1 MKARAV
7 IHEGL
12 VGGMGADDKG
22 IAVILLVAGI
32 GMFPF
37 GIVIL
42 KQQWEAYKKG
52 EERERRIALFFEMID
67 LWSTWVLF
75 LPLLL
80 ILGGAA
86 LLWR

>member
-1 MKARAV
+1 M
-7 IHEGL
+7 
-12 VGGMGADDKG
+12 GMDDKG

-32 GMFPF
+32 GVFPF
-37 GIVIL
+37 GIVII
-42 KQQWEAYKKG
+42 KQQWEEYKKKEG
-52 EERERRIALFFEMID
+52 RERRIVLFFEMID

-75 LPLLL
+75 LSLLL

>member
-1 MKARAV
+1 M
-7 IHEGL
+7 
-12 VGGMGADDKG
+12 DDKG

-32 GMFPF
+32 GVFPF
-37 GIVIL
+37 GIVII
-42 KQQWEAYKKG
+42 KQQWEEYKKKEG
-52 EERERRIALFFEMID
+52 RERRIVLFFEMID

-75 LPLLL
+75 LSLLL

>member
-1 MKARAV
+1 
-7 IHEGL
+7 
-12 VGGMGADDKG
+12 MGTDDKG

-32 GMFPF
+32 GVFPF
-37 GIVIL
+37 GIVII
-42 KQQWEAYKKG
+42 KQQWEEYKKKEG
-52 EERERRIALFFEMID
+52 RERRIVLFFEMID

-75 LPLLL
+75 LSLLL

>member
-1 MKARAV
+1 MRRLAR
-7 IHEGL
+7 
-12 VGGMGADDKG
+12 GMGTDDKG

-32 GMFPF
+32 GVFPF
-37 GIVIL
+37 GIVII
-42 KQQWEAYKKG
+42 KQQWEEYKKKEG
-52 EERERRIALFFEMID
+52 RERRIVLFFEMID

-75 LPLLL
+75 LSLLL

>member
-1 MKARAV
+1 M
-7 IHEGL
+7 
-12 VGGMGADDKG
+12 VGEMGADDKG

-37 GIVIL
+37 GIVII
-42 KQQWEAYKKG
+42 KQQWG
-52 EERERRIALFFEMID
+52 SIQEEGGRERRIALFFEMID

-75 LPLLL
+75 LSLLL